1 MRQALPYHFE
11 RRSKNHLDWLVN
23 VIKSE
28 TYFQADSDSLIS
40 TNRPARSFLKNL
52 KSATQ

>member
-1 MRQALPYHFE
+1 MRQVLPYHFE

-28 TYFQADSDSLIS
+28 KYFQADSIIS
-40 TNRPARSFLKNL
+40 TNRPARGILKNL

>member
-28 TYFQADSDSLIS
+28 TYFQADSIIS
-40 TNRPARSFLKNL
+40 TNRPARDFLKNL
-52 KSATQ
+52 ESATQ